1 MTDANDKCGDLALGD
16 LLFDQKKMLKQVY
29 KFICLKM
36 EDSIVFCS
44 CRLKQ
49 IKEGD
54 AQKLYNCLPEI

>member
-36 EDSIVFCS
+36 EDSIVFLFLS
-44 CRLKQ
+44 T
-49 IKEGD
+49 
-54 AQKLYNCLPEI
+54 